1 MGDNGVRVG
10 SYKGT
15 QTRKI
20 EIMSRF
26 HKKKVECINRF
37 FQCRCPGVSPA
48 YSKMPIKENYRWI
61 LPKEQVFSEV

>member
-20 EIMSRF
+20 EIMSSF
-26 HKKKVECINRF
+26 HKKK
-37 FQCRCPGVSPA
+37 
-48 YSKMPIKENYRWI
+48 K
-61 LPKEQVFSEV
+61 